1 MKLPKT
7 DAARHPEVDAA
18 SNALVEASS
27 IEIAAQT
34 VLLWLVVLPT
44 GIVLVPA
51 TLFALCLY
59 IVANLM
65 GELSTNLQWVGS
77 WAESNWSTLLIAS
90 GIVSLSVSGAHSFVR
105 RSSEHFPRER
115 RLHPLSGRQG
125 EALNQI
131 VAELWRLLPKRS
143 QSPPLVMWFS
153 NFNVLASAS
162 ESGASR
168 AIQVSSALWE
178 RAVRRDAVA
187 IGILAHEMAHLVFRD
202 GRRLRPMERIV
213 AAARLVLD
221 ITKAGVVTTAVVAGI
236 VFAVESSG
244 APMNSLPWREVSVV
258 AFAALVLL
266 IPSLANL
273 TIRRQAALITALIEI
288 RADAVAGIWT
298 NGLAGFARSLAQD
311 PSVKSSSLAEI
322 RHSILSPDLT
332 HVSNSERVAL
342 LNDPARLATPK
353 LRYLAL
359 SLTLPFLLPLNPY
372 TPLLAGGA
380 FDHMLVSAV
389 VVVAHIT
396 TVAMTVSA
404 ALSLCA
410 PLSWRTTARLGVF
423 LCLASTLPRINL
435 YQIGYLLTHLATAIA
450 SPGGFGPD
458 PLTAESIVGDIAT
471 TFNGLWETF
480 VDASGGLLFL
490 LAVACSA
497 ASLRA
502 QSVLARQQASE
513 LRSRLSKWTWV
524 APSIVAGFVA
534 FASTYDE
541 WRSPEVWPFILGA
554 DWFAVT
560 SSVPWVRFCAPEL
573 ASMVVLAL
581 QIVGL
586 RLFVNSSSR
595 PPL

>member
-1 MKLPKT
+1 MKLPRT
-7 DAARHPEVDAA
+7 DAARCSEVDAA

-51 TLFALCLY
+51 TLLALCLY

-65 GELSTNLQWVGS
+65 GELSANLQWIGS
-77 WAESNWSTLLIAS
+77 WAESKWSTLLVAS
-90 GIVSLSVSGAHSFVR
+90 GIVSLSVSGAQFFMC
-105 RSSEHFPRER
+105 RSSEYFSRER

-131 VAELWRLLPKRS
+131 VAELWRLLPKKR
-143 QSPPLVMWFS
+143 QNPPLVMWFS

-187 IGILAHEMAHLVFRD
+187 IGILAHEMAHLAFRD
-202 GRRLRPMERIV
+202 GRRLRPMESIV
-213 AAARLVLD
+213 AAARLVLN

-244 APMNSLPWREVSVV
+244 AQMNSLPWREVSVV

-273 TIRRQAALITALIEI
+273 IIRRQAALITALIEI

-311 PSVKSSSLAEI
+311 PDVKSSSLAEI

-342 LNDPARLATPK
+342 LNDTARLATPK
-353 LRYLAL
+353 LRYFAL
-359 SLTLPFLLPLNPY
+359 SLALPFLLPLNPY

-389 VVVAHIT
+389 VVVAHVT
-396 TVAMTVSA
+396 TVGMTVSA
-404 ALSLCA
+404 ALSQCA
-410 PLSWRTTARLGVF
+410 PLSWRTTTWLAVF

-450 SPGGFGPD
+450 SPGGFGSD
-458 PLTAESIVGDIAT
+458 PLTWESIVGDTAIA
-471 TFNGLWETF
+471 FCGLWESF
-480 VDASGGLLFL
+480 VDASGGFLFV
-490 LAVACSA
+490 LAMACSA

-502 QSVLARQQASE
+502 QSALARRQASE
-513 LRSRLSKWTWV
+513 PGSRLGKWTWV
-524 APSIVAGFVA
+524 APAIASGIVAFV
-534 FASTYDE
+534 STYDE
-541 WRSPEVWPFILGA
+541 WRSPEVWPFVLGA
-554 DWFAVT
+554 DWFAAT
-560 SSVPWVRFCAPEL
+560 SSVPWARLCAPEL
-573 ASMVVLAL
+573 ASMVVLVL
-581 QIVGL
+581 QVVGV
-586 RLFVNSSSR
+586 RVFVNR
-595 PPL
+595 RNHTR